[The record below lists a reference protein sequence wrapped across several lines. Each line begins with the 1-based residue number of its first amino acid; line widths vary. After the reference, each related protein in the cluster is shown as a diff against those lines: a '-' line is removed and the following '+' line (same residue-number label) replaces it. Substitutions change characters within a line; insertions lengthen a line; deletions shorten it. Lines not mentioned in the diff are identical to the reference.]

1 MEHPNQ
7 IPVVNIYGPGS
18 QPEPDTEGGRLDYM
32 TMPTSMST
40 FQPPL
45 LPEPDEVG
53 DISAALAFLDKGCAA
68 LEQVSRQGGERL
80 IPLQGLNDNALG
92 LINQI
97 LGVGEVSATIAGDTP
112 VDIQESVM
120 AGLWRVH
127 HLDKEGRVAGDFLE
141 VAAIP
146 AAVRQLAFQSA
157 RAGVDTNTEGL
168 PAGVIN
174 SPALLVELDEKA
186 RHYRAG
192 VSPHVINLSLLPLS
206 PEDLLLLGER
216 LGVGPVTILSRG
228 YGNCRIGSTA
238 CRSVWWIKYYNSE
251 DALILNT
258 IEVTAIPDVAVAAPE
273 DIADSAERLREIVEI
288 YR

>member
-1 MEHPNQ
+1 MDHSNQ
-7 IPVVNIYGPGS
+7 IPAVNIYGPGS
-18 QPEPDTEGGRLDYM
+18 QPEPEGGRLDYM
-32 TMPTSMST
+32 IMPTGMST
-40 FQPPL
+40 FQPPV

-53 DISAALAFLDKGCAA
+53 DVSAALAILDKAGAA
-68 LEQVSRQGGERL
+68 LQQCGRHGGETR
-80 IPLQGLNDNALG
+80 IPLQGLNRHALG

-97 LGVGEVSATIAGDTP
+97 LGAGEVSATLTGEAPI
-112 VDIQESVM
+112 DIQESVM

-127 HLDKEGRVAGDFLE
+127 HLDGRGNITGDFLE

-146 AAVRQLAFQSA
+146 GAVRQLAFQSA
-157 RAGVDTNTEGL
+157 RKQVDTNTEDL

-174 SPALLVELDEKA
+174 SPALLVELDEKVR
-186 RHYRAG
+186 RHRAG
-192 VSPHVINLSLLPLS
+192 DCAHVINLSLLPLS
-206 PEDLLLLGER
+206 PQDLLLLGAR
-216 LGVGPVTILSRG
+216 LGVGPVTLLSRG

-258 IEVTAIPDVAVAAPE
+258 IEVAAIPEVAVAAAE
-273 DIADSAERLREIVEI
+273 DIADSAVRLREIVEI